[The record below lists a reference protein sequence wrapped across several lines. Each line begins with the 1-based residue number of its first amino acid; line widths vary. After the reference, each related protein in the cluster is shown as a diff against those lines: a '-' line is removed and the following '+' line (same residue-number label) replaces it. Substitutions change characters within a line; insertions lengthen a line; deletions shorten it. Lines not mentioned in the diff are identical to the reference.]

1 MSSEFVF
8 DVELI
13 ERELVEVTLHTI
25 DIAPEVAG
33 ASSLG
38 ELNDV
43 ELDSVTN
50 QQILRYNLATQKWE
64 NVTLDVVI
72 EENSVF
78 NESPTKLT
86 SKQFQTANSFI
97 SSSLRVFLN
106 GIKEK
111 YITVDSGNT
120 FSFDEDI
127 IDGDTIEVNYIRDI

>member
-13 ERELVEVTLHTI
+13 ERELVEVSLHTI
-25 DIAPEVAG
+25 DIAPDVAG

-43 ELDSVTN
+43 DLDSVSN
-50 QQILRYNLATQKWE
+50 QQIIRYNSATGKWE

-72 EENSVF
+72 EENSVY
-78 NESPTKLT
+78 NESPTKIT
-86 SKQFQTANSFI
+86 SKQFQTANDFI
-97 SSSLRVFLN
+97 SGSLRVFLN

-111 YITVDSGNT
+111 YVTVDSNNT
-120 FSFDEDI
+120 FSFDEDV
-127 IDGDTIEVNYIRDI
+127 IDGDIIEVNYIKNI